1 MVTLI
6 QRRLKL
12 HKQWQHFEYSFE
24 NMMWKKNDNTRLK
37 SELKLSGLKNAPQLK
52 MLNDVELYLFLLFL
66 SFSLQ

>member
-12 HKQWQHFEYSFE
+12 HKQWQHDVE
-24 NMMWKKNDNTRLK
+24 KNDNTRLK

-52 MLNDVELYLFLLFL
+52 MLNDVELYLFLFFL